1 MRVLL
6 RLVSPLLGLAVA
18 ALGGLV
24 ALESAWALARSGS
37 DPLVVPWR
45 EWRDDLATHDWNET
59 VVTVVA
65 GFTVGVGMLL
75 LLLASTA
82 RRHDIVLT
90 DPSPDV
96 TVVTTPR
103 SVARAVGH
111 RVRTSDGVRS
121 ASVTA
126 SARRIRVRATSRL
139 YGEEKLHPVLTTR
152 LDELMETIP
161 FERTPKLHVVV
172 DSPKDRP

>member
-18 ALGGLV
+18 ALGFLV
-24 ALESAWALARSGS
+24 ALESAWALARSDS
-37 DPLVVPWR
+37 DPLAVPWR
-45 EWRDDLATHDWNET
+45 EWRDDLETHDWNET
-59 VVTVVA
+59 VVTVIA
-65 GFTVGVGMLL
+65 ASAVGIGVLL

-82 RRHDIVLT
+82 RRHDIALSA
-90 DPSPDV
+90 PAPDV

-103 SVARAVGH
+103 SVARVVGH

-121 ASVTA
+121 ATVTA
-126 SARRIRVRATSRL
+126 SGRRIRVRATSRL
-139 YGEEKLHPVLTTR
+139 YDEKQLRPVLTER
-152 LDELMETIP
+152 LHELVKTIP
-161 FERTPKLHVVV
+161 FEHPPKLNIVI